1 MRKRALFLILSAL
14 IGVWLLWSLWQ
25 AGVTAAQPKIALVRL
40 SGAISESFSDGGL
53 FSTPSGIT
61 PAQVERWLKQAE
73 RDPSV
78 KALVFRIDS
87 PGGTVAASQ
96 AIAESIKSFKAKT
109 GKPIVVSMGDVAASG
124 GYYISVYAD
133 KIIAQPGTLTG
144 SIGVILTL
152 FAIDQLLQ
160 NLGIK
165 PEVFKSGRYKD
176 IGYGLRPLND
186 EERVLLQKNLDE
198 LHEQFIQ
205 AVAEGRKLEI
215 EKAREL
221 ATGQPYSGTEALQ
234 LGLIDQLGGLEDA
247 LSVARSLA
255 NAPDATVTEYR
266 PPTPGLLELLFGQT
280 NAARAIIPSAELKPE
295 VLYLLKLL
303 EGWYAVPRY

>member
-1 MRKRALFLILSAL
+1 MRKRIIFLTLLALV
-14 IGVWLLWSLWQ
+14 GVWLLWSLWQ
-25 AGVTAAQPKIALVRL
+25 AGVAAAQPKLALVRL
-40 SGAISESFSDGGL
+40 SGPISESLDGGGL
-53 FSTPSGIT
+53 FGASSGIT
-61 PAQVERWLKQAE
+61 PAQVERWLQRAE

-78 KALVFRIDS
+78 KAIVLRVDS

-96 AIAESIKSFKAKT
+96 AIAHSIKKFKAKT
-109 GKPIVVSMGDVAASG
+109 GKPIVISMGDVAASG

-176 IGYGLRPLND
+176 IGYGLRPLSD
-186 EERVLLQKNLDE
+186 EERALLQKHLDE
-198 LHEQFIQ
+198 LHEQFINT
-205 AVAEGRKLEI
+205 VAEGRKLELA
-215 EKAREL
+215 KVREL
-221 ATGQPYSGTEALQ
+221 ATGQPYSGAQAIQ
-234 LGLIDQLGGLEDA
+234 LGLVDQLGGLEEA
-247 LSVARSLA
+247 VKVASDLA
-255 NAPDATVTEYR
+255 GIPDLPVVEYR

-280 NAARAIIPSAELKPE
+280 STSHAIIPYTELKPE
-295 VLYLLKLL
+295 VLYLLRAL